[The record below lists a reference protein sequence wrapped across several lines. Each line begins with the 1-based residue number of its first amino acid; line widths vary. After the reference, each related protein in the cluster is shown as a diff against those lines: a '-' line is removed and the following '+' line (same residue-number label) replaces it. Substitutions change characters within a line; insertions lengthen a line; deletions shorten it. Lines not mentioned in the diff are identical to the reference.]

1 MEMSSV
7 YDAVKRYARAVQEAD
22 VGELRRMTFGALRE
36 QLSLEQTSL
45 VAAQLAADRCQH
57 GSISVSDFRDAYVE
71 AERWRITA
79 TLNFEYAPPLDV
91 QFGLIKRQGRWLL
104 VGADTQTRYLRGSVS
119 SGPAVE
125 ALAG

>member
-7 YDAVKRYARAVQEAD
+7 HDAVTRYTRAVEEAD
-22 VGELRRMTFGALRE
+22 VGELRRMTFGVLRE

-71 AERWRITA
+71 AGRWRITA
-79 TLNFEYAPPLDV
+79 TLNFEHAPPLDV
-91 QFGLIKRQGRWLL
+91 QFGLIERQGRWLL
-104 VGADTQTRYLRGSVS
+104 VGADTQTRYMGGPLS
-119 SGPAVE
+119 SGPDVE